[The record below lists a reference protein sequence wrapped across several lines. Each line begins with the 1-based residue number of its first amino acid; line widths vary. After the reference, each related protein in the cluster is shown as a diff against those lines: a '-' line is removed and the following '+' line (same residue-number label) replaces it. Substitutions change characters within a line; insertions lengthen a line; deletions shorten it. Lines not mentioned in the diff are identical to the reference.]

1 MGLLRIVK
9 RVPGES
15 GRRERRVPQDQQES
29 NGLAHLVQQ
38 PVASLRG
45 VKCTWLLA
53 PWPSRRRFFSSPKW
67 SIWLQEA

>member
-45 VKCTWLLA
+45 VKWYLA
-53 PWPSRRRFFSSPKW
+53 PGISWGK
-67 SIWLQEA
+67 LTVA